1 MEALLGLLLIPLG
14 IALILS
20 PILAWVAMFRT
31 GRLGRELEK
40 LQKTNKIL
48 SSLIDRLETR
58 LTNAQAQIAA
68 LQGEVAQARTETVQ
82 APPALEGPV
91 EVTPTQIESPTPAE
105 IADLPETTLPVRA
118 EEEDIGEAPDAAS
131 EGAPDAI
138 EAQIPEP
145 KVAAARAEA
154 PDDAV
159 LREAGE
165 GSIAPPGDAEIR
177 KLPPPPV
184 RSDATGEVPS
194 QDDTSRATA
203 REVAEPEVP
212 EHRPGPW
219 DHVARAQP
227 SKAAAPG
234 PIPLPEPRRKKRSW
248 AGSAITSLAQSLGA
262 GEGDWETRIGQNWL
276 NIIGII
282 ILVVGLVL
290 LIQQSLLMVSPLGKI
305 AIGAA
310 VASVLM
316 VTGTFL
322 QRRERYRVFAYTL
335 IGGGWG
341 LFYFTAFAAYNVEA
355 AKIIDNEYVA
365 MVVLLA
371 VAAGIIAQ
379 SFRYSRQ
386 SVTALA
392 YGLAFLALHLSPLS
406 FYSLI
411 ATAVLAATIP
421 FVVRRTDWRQ
431 LGVIIAV
438 TTYATHARW
447 LWATQL
453 AADDEASA
461 LVLGGLQAPQAFW
474 GNIGVLALYW
484 VVFCAT
490 AIAHKPGNERA
501 RSLDLAT
508 SLINTVGLVG
518 LVAWQLETY
527 LPGNLHYIA
536 PPAIIAYVATAI
548 VDGRMERPVLS
559 GFNGSIA
566 TILFTVAMPA
576 AIYAEGWAWDWL
588 SPYWALGA
596 LMIWAIARRL
606 DTELYRFHSYALT
619 GLSVLASVI
628 VNLEPTTSAQGWLFL
643 RLGLSPIVPA
653 ALMIEALSKDR
664 DLGSREPELTIRLA
678 AILVA
683 PVLVGL
689 ALWSSLPDHLAGLGM
704 LTLGFFL
711 LEAGIWSGRQYLRS
725 QGYILGAAGL
735 VLVLMLVAV
744 DPPSDQLQLARRVL
758 VAAAIVGYA
767 AGLRLRFASG
777 CMVAEQRLA
786 WIAPAFATVFVAAAL
801 YHWWPIEAAS
811 LGWAVWAALM
821 FELGRRL
828 GWIEIRLQSYLLAA
842 TAFLVILILAALDP
856 SAERIQLARLVLL
869 GSAVIGYVAG
879 LRMKYAGALENAERG
894 LSWAGPTFATVFF
907 AAALFHWAPIE
918 ATPIGWAVWALVL
931 LEVGLR
937 LRWLEVRVLAYAL
950 ATAAAGL
957 CAALQDTIWVATPG
971 ASPWQYTALVALLL
985 HVLAWRIAF
994 PGTELAKPEGR
1005 LSVSSLVAGGGL
1017 YAAATWAFLPGPL
1030 VAFSWMVWGFAI
1042 NEVGRRIKREGVSLS
1057 ALSMGAISFAFT
1069 LLANV
1074 YDIVPLEPASRA
1086 IQWVGFAGVVTGLY
1100 ALHARGGKVPGS
1112 PTVLRVSEGGA
1123 FLHLGTVLFA
1133 TVLWHELPS
1142 VAVAVAWGAL
1152 AFILIELSERVEK
1165 SALIRQS
1172 QVLLLAAVVRLFF
1185 ANFVIFGETFGLSH
1199 RVVTVG
1205 AIIAIVY
1212 YMRALL
1218 NGGWGGGLR
1227 LVPAPV
1233 FSWIGAGLLVVLA
1246 RFEVGREFAVAIWS
1260 LLILVF
1266 VLLGTRLPDVDFR
1279 HQAYLLCLLVFGRA
1293 WATNAYLE
1301 GTLWGISERIVT
1313 TVPSLAALLIVVWI
1327 IPRGFRTAVPDGTD
1341 SSLARVF
1348 AYADRHARSVI
1359 ALLFAVQLTLL
1370 ILYEMSADLVSI
1382 GWALAALFLLLVGFV
1397 LNERTMR
1404 LYGLALLL
1412 VCLFK
1417 VVFFDL
1423 VGVETIYR
1431 VFSFIVLGLVLLL
1444 ASLGYSRFR
1453 DALGRYL

>member
-14 IALILS
+14 IAFILS
-20 PILAWVAMFRT
+20 PIIAWVAMFRA
-31 GRLGRELEK
+31 GRMGRELEN
-40 LQKTNKIL
+40 LQKTNKVL

-58 LTNAQAQIAA
+58 LTKAQAEIAE
-68 LQGEVAQARTETVQ
+68 LQGEAAEARVETVE
-82 APPALEGPV
+82 APPALESQV
-91 EVTPTQIESPTPAE
+91 EFSHTQIESPPPAE
-105 IADLPETTLPVRA
+105 IADLPEATLPDRA
-118 EEEDIGEAPDAAS
+118 EEEDTGEALDVAA

-138 EAQIPEP
+138 EEQRTEP

-154 PDDAV
+154 ADDAV
-159 LREAGE
+159 LSEAVE
-165 GSIAPPGDAEIR
+165 DSIAPPGDAEIEEV
-177 KLPPPPV
+177 PPLL
-184 RSDATGEVPS
+184 SDATEEVPS
-194 QDDTSRATA
+194 EDDTSLAAA
-203 REVAEPEVP
+203 REEAEPEVP

-219 DHVARAQP
+219 DHVTHAQP
-227 SKAAAPG
+227 SEAAAPR
-234 PIPLPEPRRKKRSW
+234 PEPVPEPKRERRPWVR
-248 AGSAITSLAQSLGA
+248 SAITSLAQSVGA

-305 AIGAA
+305 VIGAA

-316 VTGTFL
+316 VAGSYL

-341 LFYFTAFAAYNVEA
+341 LLYFTAFAAYNVEA

-392 YGLAFLALHLSPLS
+392 YGLAFLALHLSPIS

-453 AADDEASA
+453 ATDNEAST

-474 GNIGVLALYW
+474 GNIGVLTLYW

-490 AIAHKPGNERA
+490 AIAHKPGDQRA
-501 RSLDLAT
+501 RTLDLAT

-559 GFNGSIA
+559 KLNGSIA

-576 AIYAEGWAWDWL
+576 AIYAEGLAWDWL

-596 LMIWAIARRL
+596 FVIWAIARRL
-606 DTELYRFHSYALT
+606 DADLYRFQSYALT

-628 VNLEPTTSAQGWLFL
+628 VNLEPTSSAQGWLFL
-643 RLGLSPIVPA
+643 VLGLSPIVPA
-653 ALMIEALSKDR
+653 ALMLEALSRDG
-664 DLGSREPELTIRLA
+664 DLGSREPDLTIGRA

-683 PVLVGL
+683 PALMGL
-689 ALWSSLPDHLAGLGM
+689 ALWSALPDHLAGLGM
-704 LTLGFFL
+704 LTLGFLL
-711 LEAGIWSGRQYLRS
+711 LEGGIWSGRQYLRS
-725 QGYILGAAGL
+725 QGFILGGAGL
-735 VLVLMLVAV
+735 ALVLILVAT
-744 DPPSDQLQLARRVL
+744 DPPSDQLQLARRIL

-767 AGLRLRFASG
+767 AGLRLRFAAN
-777 CMVAEQRLA
+777 CEVAERRLA
-786 WIAPAFATVFVAAAL
+786 WIPPAFATFFVASAL
-801 YHWWPIEAAS
+801 YHWWPTEAAA
-811 LGWAVWAALM
+811 LGWAVWATLVL
-821 FELGRRL
+821 ECGRRL
-828 GWIEIRLQSYLLAA
+828 RWVEFRLQAYVLGAVAFFFVLVLA
-842 TAFLVILILAALDP
+842 VLDP
-856 SAERIQLARLVLL
+856 SAARVQLARFLL
-869 GSAVIGYVAG
+869 IGSGVIGYAG
-879 LRMKYAGALENAERG
+879 GLGMKYAAGLEHAERR
-894 LSWAGPTFATVFF
+894 LSSAGPAFATVFF
-907 AAALFHWAPIE
+907 AAALYHWAPIE
-918 ATPIGWAVWALVL
+918 VSPIGWAIWALVL

-937 LRWLEVRVLAYAL
+937 LRWIEIRGLAYAL
-950 ATAAAGL
+950 ATAAVGL
-957 CAALQDTIWVATPG
+957 CAALQDAIWVAPPG

-985 HVLAWRIAF
+985 HVLAWRVAF
-994 PGTELAKPEGR
+994 PGTELAKPEER
-1005 LSVSSLVAGGGL
+1005 LSVSPLVAGGGL
-1017 YAAATWAFLPGPL
+1017 YAAATWALLPGPL
-1030 VAFSWMVWGFAI
+1030 VAFSWMVWALAI
-1042 NEVGRRIKREGVSLS
+1042 NEVGRRIRREDISLS
-1057 ALSMGAISFAFT
+1057 ALAMGAISFAFT

-1086 IQWVGFAGVVTGLY
+1086 IQLVGFAGVVTGLY
-1100 ALHARGGKVPGS
+1100 ALHARARKSPGS
-1112 PTVLRVSEGGA
+1112 PTLLKVSEGGA

-1142 VAVAVAWGAL
+1142 AAVAVAWGAL
-1152 AFILIELSERVEK
+1152 AFVLIELSNRVER
-1165 SALIRQS
+1165 SALVRQA
-1172 QVLLLAAVVRLFF
+1172 QVLLLAAVIRLFF
-1185 ANFVIFGETFGLSH
+1185 ANFVTFGGTFGLSH

-1205 AIIAIVY
+1205 AIIALVY

-1218 NGGWGGGLR
+1218 NAGWGAGLR

-1233 FSWIGAGLLVVLA
+1233 FSWIGAGLLVILA

-1266 VLLGTRLPDVDFR
+1266 ALLGTRLRDVDFR

-1327 IPRGFRTAVPDGTD
+1327 IPRGFRTEVSEGTE
-1341 SSLARVF
+1341 SRIARAF

-1359 ALLFAVQLTLL
+1359 ALLFSVQLTLL
-1370 ILYEMSADLVSI
+1370 IYYEMSTDLVSI
-1382 GWALAALFLLLVGFV
+1382 GWALAALFLLLIGFV
-1397 LNERTMR
+1397 LNERSMR

-1453 DALGRYL
+1453 DVLGRYL